1 MFINARIETDRLVIR
16 PQRLEDVDEIYTA
29 VSEKDFYQYIPE
41 EVPSREGVRKII
53 EWSIAQNQ
61 KNTPEKIYKFNLSI
75 IHKEDGKIIGYCGL
89 GPDDLGMGE
98 TEIYYG
104 ISSRYRKRGIALEAA
119 RATVKYGFEEIGL
132 KKIMAFVDY
141 RNAPSIKLV
150 ENLGM
155 KYHFRISH
163 LQEGNQDFEGQCF
176 YTLTA
181 EEYKKLN
188 IE

>member
-1 MFINARIETDRLVIR
+1 MFLNAKLETDRLIIR
-16 PQRLEDVDEIYTA
+16 PYKIEDIDQTYAV

-41 EVPSREGVRKII
+41 EIPDREGVRKII
-53 EWSIAQNQ
+53 EWSITQNQ
-61 KNTPEKIYKFNLSI
+61 KNTADKIYKFNLAI

-104 ISSRYRKRGIALEAA
+104 ISSQYRKQGLALEAA
-119 RATVKYGFEEIGL
+119 KATLEYGFEVIGL
-132 KKIMAFVDY
+132 KKIMAFADY
-141 RNAPSIKLV
+141 RNLPSLKIL

-163 LQEGNQDFEGQCF
+163 LQEELSDFEGQC
-176 YTLTA
+176 YYSLTA
-181 EEYKKLN
+181 EEYLKSL
-188 IE
+188 